1 MSFLFLV
8 STSFAMSVQVPELV
22 TLGKQIS
29 IKVSSPEGALLVL
42 EARSKGGELVL
53 QYSKNVQGDEEIS
66 LENNLSLEAYS
77 FSLQLIPKTGTPFLK
92 AWTLEVRAPHPDL
105 PLIELSQEDCESF
118 LYESEF
124 NDGNASL
131 DAISRICYFLGNESL
146 RKGRLLTLKSEYD
159 KVYRCMAIFLEE
171 EIIPFRVLEEKCLEL
186 VARQDEC
193 LPVEIPDPE
202 GCDGYLEPEFDADG
216 CLIGYSCAHPPEGKG
231 FPFEGSC
238 YWDYDKADGYIII
251 NVTCNVTLPNPCYEL
266 NLTLEELDCPECYEV
281 RLTYNRTSD
290 VCIQVIEERSVS
302 ATFNITDIPFVPTYL
317 LLPLQE
323 SWRLGSLKPV
333 YIDPL
338 YIECLE
344 VEGMEESF
352 QDLAS
357 RFREL
362 VRWRREA
369 FWKASSL
376 NESQFQEVLENMTYY
391 WMRYKPY
398 LNESCVREKMRA
410 RYLAQEEPESL
421 VERVREERGEAWEE
435 YLREAMSLPEVKT
448 QVVNTLKGNLTLL
461 ERALS
466 EETFLQDVEVR
477 RELIRGLVEEG
488 IRKLISRKEFLLDF
502 VPEELKEEVS
512 ESDIMDLLP
521 VNESVAKLRIT
532 RPVKL
537 LGLLPMKME
546 EEIEFD
552 EEKVLYRKKPWWSF
566 LVFG

>member
-1 MSFLFLV
+1 
-8 STSFAMSVQVPELV
+8 
-22 TLGKQIS
+22 
-29 IKVSSPEGALLVL
+29 
-42 EARSKGGELVL
+42 
-53 QYSKNVQGDEEIS
+53 
-66 LENNLSLEAYS
+66 
-77 FSLQLIPKTGTPFLK
+77 
-92 AWTLEVRAPHPDL
+92 
-105 PLIELSQEDCESF
+105 
-118 LYESEF
+118 
-124 NDGNASL
+124 
-131 DAISRICYFLGNESL
+131 
-146 RKGRLLTLKSEYD
+146 
-159 KVYRCMAIFLEE
+159 
-171 EIIPFRVLEEKCLEL
+171 
-186 VARQDEC
+186 
-193 LPVEIPDPE
+193 
-202 GCDGYLEPEFDADG
+202 
-216 CLIGYSCAHPPEGKG
+216 
-231 FPFEGSC
+231 
-238 YWDYDKADGYIII
+238 
-251 NVTCNVTLPNPCYEL
+251 
-266 NLTLEELDCPECYEV
+266 
-281 RLTYNRTSD
+281 
-290 VCIQVIEERSVS
+290 
-302 ATFNITDIPFVPTYL
+302 
-317 LLPLQE
+317 
-323 SWRLGSLKPV
+323 
-333 YIDPL
+333 
-338 YIECLE
+338 
-344 VEGMEESF
+344 MEESF

-461 ERALS
+461 ERTLS

-512 ESDIMDLLP
+512 ESDIVDLLP
-521 VNESVAKLRIT
+521 VNETVAKLRIA

-566 LVFG
+566 LIFG

>member
-1 MSFLFLV
+1 M
-8 STSFAMSVQVPELV
+8 
-22 TLGKQIS
+22 
-29 IKVSSPEGALLVL
+29 
-42 EARSKGGELVL
+42 
-53 QYSKNVQGDEEIS
+53 
-66 LENNLSLEAYS
+66 
-77 FSLQLIPKTGTPFLK
+77 
-92 AWTLEVRAPHPDL
+92 
-105 PLIELSQEDCESF
+105 
-118 LYESEF
+118 
-124 NDGNASL
+124 
-131 DAISRICYFLGNESL
+131 
-146 RKGRLLTLKSEYD
+146 
-159 KVYRCMAIFLEE
+159 
-171 EIIPFRVLEEKCLEL
+171 
-186 VARQDEC
+186 
-193 LPVEIPDPE
+193 
-202 GCDGYLEPEFDADG
+202 
-216 CLIGYSCAHPPEGKG
+216 
-231 FPFEGSC
+231 
-238 YWDYDKADGYIII
+238 
-251 NVTCNVTLPNPCYEL
+251 
-266 NLTLEELDCPECYEV
+266 
-281 RLTYNRTSD
+281 
-290 VCIQVIEERSVS
+290 
-302 ATFNITDIPFVPTYL
+302 
-317 LLPLQE
+317 
-323 SWRLGSLKPV
+323 KPV

-461 ERALS
+461 ERTLS

-512 ESDIMDLLP
+512 ESDIVDLLP
-521 VNESVAKLRIT
+521 VNETVAKLRIA

-566 LVFG
+566 LIFG